1 MSNYNTIREKFK
13 SLFLNELL
21 VDDGWSA
28 FIDLLLRNIDVTFL
42 QFCRTNGFPYE
53 VHFSD
58 YVKRQEGTPP
68 TFSSEVFDVEYL
80 NGVVTLTYPKSAT
93 SPRLDFG
100 DVTVALNT
108 EGLIRLSVKD
118 GEAWQELYFYD
129 ASSDHT
135 VGQPVIE
142 LTPDTSF
149 QIEYEDLLEDGTVFD
164 LYTTLLYLPEQINP
178 ASIQYYKNYN
188 LMLVNEDTSATSPQ
202 ALFGAVAQLLQGL
215 RFYMVFNTADGGGD
229 RQKAFPRYVTLYDVV
244 KTPAVDDV
252 PAHISAIT
260 SAKVPLDALRDK
272 FGYGA
277 QQAQILGYDKNVL
290 VVLDN
295 NKDGTLIALQADPPQ
310 TADADIMVSP
320 SSIEFPQ
327 HNYPE
332 ELAPPTLLVSNI
344 YKIKAGPGW
353 GFEFSIKTND
363 PKAEETQLGYVSDG
377 KFILIQ
383 ALSPEA
389 TYFSFGFST
398 ARAGDTFEF
407 WAISLPSEDSGF
419 SPSVRVL
426 VEATVPSEMFP
437 PTLTLEGIVQDTFS
451 IKATWTSVESAATY
465 EVYFKK
471 SDGEFSLQG
480 SYGASTTTVT
490 FEVPEA
496 GTYEVY
502 VRALADG
509 IPTVQS
515 TTETVTLAENQLD
528 SPIISWNLLV
538 FPQTTLTIYE
548 VPNATAYRYRITWDG
563 GSSEWIET
571 AYGEIQNAGEI
582 HEGINTVEVYAVGS
596 ATYGDS
602 PVVSAQITGTKLQ
615 TPEVSTS
622 LDPEAL
628 SVVVSWPA
636 VSGATS
642 YLVQIDS
649 EEPIST
655 SETSYETEVGIGL
668 HSVSVIAQSE
678 SAFDSDPGTAEFTMV
693 SSGFTLSNPSLEF
706 LQRATSGVVGVEV
719 SGAYEG
725 AWNVEGASDV
735 QARMMATQKAAA
747 RSATPESTAQ
757 VLVTTNPPQG
767 FTPILSEVTQPTP
780 DHKYLVAQLGDGYAL
795 LCSPES
801 ILYETLYGITKN
813 YDMLSLDKGKLLS
826 VDLYIE
832 ELRSNVQQIYGDRFE
847 ALLKALEDLLAK
859 FVPIG
864 VGFSVNFVYPMIES
878 KLSISDNYLGVSD
891 AIYINGKSGTTTI
904 SLPNRKSAYQFN
916 IDTNPATL
924 GWSIQDS
931 VDEN

>member
-118 GEAWQELYFYD
+118 GEDWQELYFYD
-129 ASSDHT
+129 ASSDHA

-229 RQKAFPRYVTLYDVV
+229 RQKVFPRYVTLYDVV

-277 QQAQILGYDKNVL
+277 QQGQILGYDKNVL

-310 TADADIMVSP
+310 KADADIVVSP
-320 SSIEFPQ
+320 SSIKFPQ
-327 HNYPE
+327 HIDPVVLQSPTISAGNVSK
-332 ELAPPTLLVSNI
+332 LAT
-344 YKIKAGPGW
+344 GW
-353 GFEFSIKTND
+353 RFEFSVSTKDLN
-363 PKAEETQLGYVSDG
+363 AEETQVGYISDG
-377 KFILIQ
+377 EYIPIQ
-383 ALSPEA
+383 SLSPA
-389 TYFSFGFST
+389 TTSFSYDFAE
-398 ARAGDTFEF
+398 ARAGKTYTF
-407 WAISLPSEDSGF
+407 WAKSLAPSGSIYLDSA
-419 SPSVRVL
+419 V
-426 VEATVPSEMFP
+426 VEVQAVVPNEMFP

-515 TTETVTLAENQLD
+515 TTETVALTENQLD

-582 HEGINTVEVYAVGS
+582 HEGVNTVEVYAVGS

-622 LDPEAL
+622 LDLEAL

-668 HSVSVIAQSE
+668 HSVSVVAQSE

-725 AWNVEGASDV
+725 AWDVEGASDV
-735 QARMMATQKAAA
+735 QARMMAIQKAPE

-757 VLVTTNPPQG
+757 VLVTTNPPQE
-767 FTPILSEVTQPTP
+767 FTPIFSEVTQPTP

-813 YDMLSLDKGKLLS
+813 YDMLSLDKGRLLS

-878 KLSISDNYLGVSD
+878 KLSISDNYLGASD

>member
-1 MSNYNTIREKFK
+1 M
-13 SLFLNELL
+13 FLNELL

-28 FIDLLLRNIDVTFL
+28 FIDLLLRNIDVSFL

-53 VHFSD
+53 LHISD
-58 YVKRQEGTPP
+58 YVERTAGTPP
-68 TFSSEVFDVEYL
+68 SFVSEVFDVQYSG
-80 NGVVTLTYPKSAT
+80 GVVTLAYPKSAT
-93 SPRLDFG
+93 SPRFDFG
-100 DVTVALNT
+100 DVTIAFNKEPL
-108 EGLIRLSVKD
+108 LRLSV
-118 GEAWQELYFYD
+118 
-129 ASSDHT
+129 
-135 VGQPVIE
+135 
-142 LTPDTSF
+142 
-149 QIEYEDLLEDGTVFD
+149 LEDGKWSD
-164 LYTTLLYLPEQINP
+164 LYTYDEGSGLVTGQPIIELNASTSFRVEYLDTLEDGSVADLYSTLLYLPEQINP

-188 LMLVNEDTSATSPQ
+188 LMLVNEDMAASSPQ
-202 ALFGAVAQLLQGL
+202 ALFGAIAQLLQGM
-215 RFYMVFNTADGGGD
+215 RFYLVLNTSGGGGD
-229 RQKAFPRYVTLYDVV
+229 RQKSFPTYVTLYDVV

-260 SAKVPLDALRDK
+260 AARVPLDALRDK

-295 NKDGTLIALQADPPQ
+295 DKEETLIALQADPPQ
-310 TADADIMVSP
+310 TVDADIMVSP
-320 SSIEFPQ
+320 SSIKFPQ
-327 HNYPE
+327 HTGPVV
-332 ELAPPTLLVSNI
+332 LQSPTISAGNI
-344 YKIKAGPGW
+344 SKLSMGW
-353 GFEFSIKTND
+353 RFEFSVSTKD
-363 PKAEETQLGYVSDG
+363 PNAEETQVGYISDG
-377 KFILIQ
+377 EYIPIQ
-383 ALSPEA
+383 SLSPA
-389 TYFSFGFST
+389 TTSFSYDFAE
-398 ARAGDTFEF
+398 ARAGKTYTF
-407 WAISLPSEDSGF
+407 WAKSLAPANSIYLDSA
-419 SPSVRVL
+419 V
-426 VEATVPSEMFP
+426 VEVQAVVPNEMFP

-480 SYGASTTTVT
+480 SYGASTTTAT

-622 LDPEAL
+622 LDLEAL

-706 LQRATSGVVGVEV
+706 LQRATSGVVGVEA

-735 QARMMATQKAAA
+735 QARMMATQRAAA

-813 YDMLSLDKGKLLS
+813 YDMLSLDKGRVIS

-832 ELRSNVQQIYGDRFE
+832 ELRSNVQQIFGDRFDALLSALE
-847 ALLKALEDLLAK
+847 ALLKK
-859 FVPIG
+859 YVPIG
-864 VGFSVNFVYPMIES
+864 MGYSVNFVYQMIES
-878 KLSISDNYLGVSD
+878 KLRIKDNYLGVSD
-891 AIYINGKSGTTTI
+891 SIYINGKSGTSYVQFNNLKNT
-904 SLPNRKSAYQFN
+904 YQFT

-924 GWSIQDS
+924 GWSILNSQ
-931 VDEN
+931 DEN

>member
-215 RFYMVFNTADGGGD
+215 RFYMVFNTASGGGD
-229 RQKAFPRYVTLYDVV
+229 RQRVFPQYVTLYDVV

-252 PAHISAIT
+252 PAYISAIT

-310 TADADIMVSP
+310 TADSDIIVSP

-327 HNYPE
+327 HTDLVDLQSPTISVENVSKLSVGWRF
-332 ELAPPTLLVSNI
+332 ELSVST
-344 YKIKAGPGW
+344 
-353 GFEFSIKTND
+353 ED
-363 PKAEETQLGYVSDG
+363 PNAEETQVGYILDG
-377 KFILIQ
+377 EYILIQ
-383 ALSPEA
+383 SLPP
-389 TYFSFGFST
+389 TTTSFTFDCAD
-398 ARAGDTFEF
+398 ARAGNTLLF
-407 WAISLPSEDSGF
+407 WAKSLTSDS
-419 SPSVRVL
+419 STYLDSAV
-426 VEATVPSEMFP
+426 VEAQAVVPNEMFP

-515 TTETVTLAENQLD
+515 TTETVSLAENQLA

-538 FPQTTLTIYE
+538 FPQTTLIIYG

-571 AYGEIQNAGEI
+571 AYDEIQNAGEI

-622 LDPEAL
+622 LDLEAL

-655 SETSYETEVGIGL
+655 SETSYETEVGLGL

-706 LQRATSGVVGVEV
+706 LQRATSGVVGVEA

-725 AWNVEGASDV
+725 VWHVEGASDV
-735 QARMMATQKAAA
+735 QARMRATQKVAA

-767 FTPILSEVTQPTP
+767 FTPILSEVTHPKP

-813 YDMLSLDKGKLLS
+813 YDMLSLDKGRLLS

-878 KLSISDNYLGVSD
+878 KLSISDNYLGISD

-904 SLPNRKSAYQFN
+904 SLPNRKSDYQFN

>member
-68 TFSSEVFDVEYL
+68 MFSSEVFDVEYL

-149 QIEYEDLLEDGTVFD
+149 QIEYEDLLKDGTVFD

-260 SAKVPLDALRDK
+260 SAKVPLDALRDR

-295 NKDGTLIALQADPPQ
+295 DKDETLIALQADPPQ

-320 SSIEFPQ
+320 SSIKFPQ
-327 HNYPE
+327 HTDPVVLQSPTISAGNISK
-332 ELAPPTLLVSNI
+332 LAT
-344 YKIKAGPGW
+344 GW
-353 GFEFSIKTND
+353 RFEFSVSTKD
-363 PKAEETQLGYVSDG
+363 PNAEETQVGYITDG
-377 KFILIQ
+377 EYIPIQ
-383 ALSPEA
+383 SLSPA
-389 TYFSFGFST
+389 TTSFSYDFAE
-398 ARAGDTFEF
+398 ARAGKTYTF
-407 WAISLPSEDSGF
+407 WAKSLAPASSIYLDST
-419 SPSVRVL
+419 V
-426 VEATVPSEMFP
+426 VEVQAVVPNEMFP

-480 SYGASTTTVT
+480 SYGASTTTIT

-622 LDPEAL
+622 LNLEAL

-655 SETSYETEVGIGL
+655 SETSYEIEVGIGL
-668 HSVSVIAQSE
+668 HSVSVVAQSE

-735 QARMMATQKAAA
+735 QARMRATQKTSA
-747 RSATPESTAQ
+747 RSTTPESTAQ

-767 FTPILSEVTQPTP
+767 FTPILSEVTQPEP
-780 DHKYLVAQLGDGYAL
+780 DHRYLVAQLGDGYAL

-813 YDMLSLDKGKLLS
+813 YDMLSLDKGRLLS

-878 KLSISDNYLGVSD
+878 KMSISDNYLGVSD

-916 IDTNPATL
+916 IDTNLATL

>member
-108 EGLIRLSVKD
+108 EGLVRLSAKD

-129 ASSDHT
+129 AYSNHT

-215 RFYMVFNTADGGGD
+215 RFYMVFNTAGGGGD

-252 PAHISAIT
+252 PAYISAIT

-310 TADADIMVSP
+310 TADADILVSP
-320 SSIEFPQ
+320 SSIKFPQ
-327 HNYPE
+327 HTDPVA
-332 ELAPPTLLVSNI
+332 LQSPTISVGNI
-344 YKIKAGPGW
+344 SKLTTGW
-353 GFEFSIKTND
+353 RFEFSVSTKD
-363 PKAEETQLGYVSDG
+363 PNAEETQVGYISDG
-377 KFILIQ
+377 EYIPIQ
-383 ALSPEA
+383 TLSPA
-389 TYFSFGFST
+389 TTSFTYDFAE
-398 ARAGDTFEF
+398 ARAGKTYTF
-407 WAISLPSEDSGF
+407 WAKSLAPTSSIYLDSA
-419 SPSVRVL
+419 V
-426 VEATVPSEMFP
+426 VEVQAVVPNEMFP

-451 IKATWTSVESAATY
+451 IKATWTSVESAVSY

-480 SYGASTTTVT
+480 SYGASTITVT

-509 IPTVQS
+509 IPSVQS
-515 TTETVTLAENQLD
+515 TTETVTLAENQLE
-528 SPIISWNLLV
+528 SPIISWNLLA

-548 VPNATAYRYRITWDG
+548 VPNATAYRYRIIWDG

-582 HEGINTVEVYAVGS
+582 HEGVNTVEVYAVGS

-622 LDPEAL
+622 LDLEAL
-628 SVVVSWPA
+628 SVAVSWPA

-655 SETSYETEVGIGL
+655 SETSYEAEVGVGL
-668 HSVSVIAQSE
+668 HSVSVVAQSE
-678 SAFDSDPGTAEFTMV
+678 SAFDFDPGTAEFTMV
-693 SSGFTLSNPSLEF
+693 SSGFSLSNSSLEF

-735 QARMMATQKAAA
+735 QARMMATKRAAA

-757 VLVTTNPPQG
+757 VLVTINPPQE
-767 FTPILSEVTQPTP
+767 FTPIFSEVTQPTP
-780 DHKYLVAQLGDGYAL
+780 DHRYLVAQLGDGYAL

-813 YDMLSLDKGKLLS
+813 YDMLSLDKGRLLS

-847 ALLKALEDLLAK
+847 VLLKALEDLLAK

-878 KLSISDNYLGVSD
+878 KMSISDNYLGASD
-891 AIYINGKSGTTTI
+891 AIYINGKSGTTTV

-924 GWSIQDS
+924 GWSIQDYA
-931 VDEN
+931 DEN

>member
-58 YVKRQEGTPP
+58 YVKRQESTPP

-149 QIEYEDLLEDGTVFD
+149 QIEYEDLLEDGTIFD

-178 ASIQYYKNYN
+178 ASIQYYKNHN

-202 ALFGAVAQLLQGL
+202 ALFGAAAQLLQGL

-244 KTPAVDDV
+244 KIPAVDDV
-252 PAHISAIT
+252 PAYISAIT

-295 NKDGTLIALQADPPQ
+295 NKDATLIALQADPPQ
-310 TADADIMVSP
+310 KANADIMVSP
-320 SSIEFPQ
+320 SSIKFPQ
-327 HNYPE
+327 HTYPVVLQTPTIAVVNITK
-332 ELAPPTLLVSNI
+332 LAT
-344 YKIKAGPGW
+344 GW
-353 GFEFSIKTND
+353 RFEFSVSTKD
-363 PKAEETQLGYVSDG
+363 PNAESTQVGYNSDDAG
-377 KFILIQ
+377 RILIQ
-383 ALSPEA
+383 TLSPA
-389 TYFSFGFST
+389 TTSFTFDFAE
-398 ARAGDTFEF
+398 ARAGKTYVF
-407 WAISLPSEDSGF
+407 WAKTLAPEDSIYLD
-419 SPSVRVL
+419 S
-426 VEATVPSEMFP
+426 ATKETQAVVPNEMFP

-602 PVVSAQITGTKLQ
+602 PVVSARITGTKLQ

-622 LDPEAL
+622 LDLEAL

-655 SETSYETEVGIGL
+655 SETSYETEVGLGP
-668 HSVSVIAQSE
+668 HSVSVVAQSE

-693 SSGFTLSNPSLEF
+693 SSGFNLSNPSLEF

-735 QARMMATQKAAA
+735 QARMRATQKTVTKAT
-747 RSATPESTAQ
+747 TPESTAQ

-767 FTPILSEVTQPTP
+767 FTPVLSEVTQPKP

-813 YDMLSLDKGKLLS
+813 YDMLSLDRGRLLS

-891 AIYINGKSGTTTI
+891 AIYINGKSGMTTI

>member
-244 KTPAVDDV
+244 KTPAVNDV

-260 SAKVPLDALRDK
+260 AARVPLDALRDK

-295 NKDGTLIALQADPPQ
+295 NKDGTLIALQANPPQ
-310 TADADIMVSP
+310 TADADIMVLP
-320 SSIEFPQ
+320 LSI
-327 HNYPE
+327 
-332 ELAPPTLLVSNI
+332 
-344 YKIKAGPGW
+344 
-353 GFEFSIKTND
+353 
-363 PKAEETQLGYVSDG
+363 
-377 KFILIQ
+377 
-383 ALSPEA
+383 
-389 TYFSFGFST
+389 
-398 ARAGDTFEF
+398 
-407 WAISLPSEDSGF
+407 
-419 SPSVRVL
+419 
-426 VEATVPSEMFP
+426 
-437 PTLTLEGIVQDTFS
+437 
-451 IKATWTSVESAATY
+451 
-465 EVYFKK
+465 
-471 SDGEFSLQG
+471 
-480 SYGASTTTVT
+480 
-490 FEVPEA
+490 
-496 GTYEVY
+496 
-502 VRALADG
+502 
-509 IPTVQS
+509 
-515 TTETVTLAENQLD
+515 
-528 SPIISWNLLV
+528 
-538 FPQTTLTIYE
+538 
-548 VPNATAYRYRITWDG
+548 
-563 GSSEWIET
+563 
-571 AYGEIQNAGEI
+571 
-582 HEGINTVEVYAVGS
+582 
-596 ATYGDS
+596 
-602 PVVSAQITGTKLQ
+602 
-615 TPEVSTS
+615 
-622 LDPEAL
+622 
-628 SVVVSWPA
+628 
-636 VSGATS
+636 
-642 YLVQIDS
+642 
-649 EEPIST
+649 
-655 SETSYETEVGIGL
+655 
-668 HSVSVIAQSE
+668 
-678 SAFDSDPGTAEFTMV
+678 
-693 SSGFTLSNPSLEF
+693 EF

-735 QARMMATQKAAA
+735 QARMMVAQRAAQ
-747 RSATPESTAQ
+747 RSAIPESTAQ

-795 LCSPES
+795 LCSSES

-813 YDMLSLDKGKLLS
+813 YDMLSLDKGRLLS
-826 VDLYIE
+826 VNLYIE

>member
-229 RQKAFPRYVTLYDVV
+229 RQRVFPQYVTLYDVV

-252 PAHISAIT
+252 PAYISAIT
-260 SAKVPLDALRDK
+260 SAKVPLDVLRDK

-295 NKDGTLIALQADPPQ
+295 NKDGTLIALQADKSQ
-310 TADADIMVSP
+310 TADSDIIVSP

-327 HNYPE
+327 HTDLVDLQSPTISVGNVSKLSVGWRF
-332 ELAPPTLLVSNI
+332 ELSVYT
-344 YKIKAGPGW
+344 K
-353 GFEFSIKTND
+353 D
-363 PKAEETQLGYVSDG
+363 PNAEETQVGYILDG
-377 KFILIQ
+377 EYILIQ
-383 ALSPEA
+383 SLSPA
-389 TYFSFGFST
+389 TTSFTFDYAD
-398 ARAGDTFEF
+398 ARAGNTLLF
-407 WAISLPSEDSGF
+407 WAKSLTSDS
-419 SPSVRVL
+419 STYLDSAV
-426 VEATVPSEMFP
+426 VEAPAAVPNEMFP

-515 TTETVTLAENQLD
+515 TTETVSLAENQLD

-538 FPQTTLTIYE
+538 FPQTTLTIYG
-548 VPNATAYRYRITWDG
+548 VPNASSYRYRITWDG

-622 LDPEAL
+622 LNLEAL
-628 SVVVSWPA
+628 SVSVSWPA
-636 VSGATS
+636 ISGATS

-668 HSVSVIAQSE
+668 HSVSVVAQSE

-706 LQRATSGVVGVEV
+706 LQRATSGVVGVEA

-725 AWNVEGASDV
+725 VWHVEGASDA
-735 QARMMATQKAAA
+735 QARMMAAQRVAA
-747 RSATPESTAQ
+747 RSTTPESTAQ

-767 FTPILSEVTQPTP
+767 FTPILSEVTQPKP

-813 YDMLSLDKGKLLS
+813 YDMLSLDKGRLLS

-904 SLPNRKSAYQFN
+904 SLPNRKSTYQFN